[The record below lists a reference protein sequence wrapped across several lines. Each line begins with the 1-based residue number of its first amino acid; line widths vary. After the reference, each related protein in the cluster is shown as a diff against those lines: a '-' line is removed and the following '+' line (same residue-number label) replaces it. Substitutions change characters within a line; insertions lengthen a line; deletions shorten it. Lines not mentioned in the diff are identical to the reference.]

1 MYNVFVDFHHA
12 SLLQSFINLFEK
24 RLGGAVYRPIGT
36 AWHKNGFWKV
46 YDHPATVQQFLGI
59 GAATPDNS
67 RPLNNVRS
75 KDGAIYNCQD
85 IDSGTTNKAITLEG
99 FFAMDIDIVIAS
111 LPYHLEPFKKLC
123 EMHPNKPKLIYQI
136 GNAWTVE
143 AGLAPNIMASA
154 KITGVPENI
163 NFIEYHQEFDT
174 KIFHPSISREGHPW
188 PTPDFN
194 IMPQPQIA
202 SFVNVFNGQ
211 EHFKDDYKL
220 FEEVERQMP
229 GFVFKSYG
237 GQCRDGAIG
246 PSRVLAEEMRQTR
259 FIWHTKAGGDGFGHI
274 IHNAAAVGRPLIVK
288 AEYYRGKMAEPLL
301 KDGLTCIT
309 IDGLSI
315 NDIVN
320 KIEYYNDRA
329 RYGALCKAA
338 YDNFTRVCDF
348 DQEFIK
354 LQHFLAN
361 LV

>member
-12 SLLQSFINLFEK
+12 SLLQSFIHLFEK

-36 AWHKNGFWKV
+36 EWFEKGFWKV

-67 RPLNNVRS
+67 RPLNDVQS
-75 KDGAIYNCQD
+75 IEGGIYNCQD
-85 IDSGTTNKAITLEG
+85 IDSGTTNKAIT
-99 FFAMDIDIVIAS
+99 FDRFMQMKIDIVIAS
-111 LPYHLEPFKKLC
+111 LPYHIEPFKRLC
-123 EMHPNKPKLIYQI
+123 ELHPNKPKLIYQI
-136 GNAWTVE
+136 GNAWTIE

-154 KITGVPENI
+154 KIAGVPENI

-174 KIFHPSISREGHPW
+174 RIFRPDWFNDQPNQIIS
-188 PTPDFN
+188 
-194 IMPQPQIA
+194 

-211 EHFKDDYKL
+211 EHFKDDYNL
-220 FEEVERQMP
+220 FLEVERNMP
-229 GFVFKSYG
+229 DWKFESFG

-246 PSRVLAEEMRQTR
+246 PAEKLASFMRTAR

-320 KIEYYNDRA
+320 KINHYNDPA
-329 RYGALCKAA
+329 RYSNLCRTA
-338 YDNFTRVCDF
+338 YDNFTKVCDF
-348 DQEFIK
+348 DKEFID